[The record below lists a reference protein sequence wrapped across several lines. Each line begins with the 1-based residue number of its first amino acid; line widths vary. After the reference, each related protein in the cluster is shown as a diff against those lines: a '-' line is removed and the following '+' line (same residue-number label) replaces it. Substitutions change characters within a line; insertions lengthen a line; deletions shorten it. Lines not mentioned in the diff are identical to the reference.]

1 MKILLGV
8 DDSKFSE
15 AALQAVIAQHR
26 PSETEVRVLHV
37 VQPISVS
44 RPPQMSAQ
52 YAPELEDQ
60 VTQAQKFLDR
70 AVQTLRRAGF
80 KAQATVE
87 KGDVRERIIDSASE
101 WHADLIV
108 VGSHGRGGLR
118 RFLLG
123 SVAEF
128 VARHAPCSV
137 EIVRLPVSQ

>member
-26 PSETEVRVLHV
+26 SQEAEVRVLHV
-37 VQPISVS
+37 VQPIAVS
-44 RPPQMSAQ
+44 EPPQMSAR
-52 YAPELEDQ
+52 YTPELEDQ
-60 VTQAQKFLDR
+60 MKQAQKLVDR
-70 AVQTLRRAGF
+70 AVQTLRGAGF
-80 KAQATVE
+80 KAQAAVE
-87 KGDVRERIIDSASE
+87 KGDIRERIIDSASE

-137 EIVRLPVSQ
+137 EIVRLPAKQ